1 MLKDTFFEKK
11 RTIRLGDRLWTL
23 DRPWI
28 MGILNV
34 TPDSFYPGSRVPDGE
49 NLTER
54 AGRMLQAGADIL
66 DIGGY
71 SSRPGAEHIAE
82 EEEMERAVPAIRKVR
97 EAFPQAAISVDTFRA
112 SVAAEAMDAGADMVN
127 DISAGELDP
136 GMMELIAQRNVPY
149 ILMHMPGT
157 PQDMQERTD
166 HDDVSA
172 DLLRYLSGRLRL
184 ARAKGVDD
192 PIIDPGFGFGK
203 TIDQNYRLLRE
214 LGRFN
219 ELGVPMMVGLSR
231 KSMIWKKLGTDP
243 DRALNGTTVLHTM
256 ALQRG
261 ADILR
266 VHDVREAVEVAEIL
280 KFERNA
286 GCFD

>member
-1 MLKDTFFEKK
+1 
-11 RTIRLGDRLWTL
+11 
-23 DRPWI
+23 
-28 MGILNV
+28 
-34 TPDSFYPGSRVPDGE
+34 
-49 NLTER
+49 
-54 AGRMLQAGADIL
+54 
-66 DIGGY
+66 
-71 SSRPGAEHIAE
+71 
-82 EEEMERAVPAIRKVR
+82 
-97 EAFPQAAISVDTFRA
+97 
-112 SVAAEAMDAGADMVN
+112 VN

-136 GMMELIAQRNVPY
+136 GMMELIARRNVPY

-172 DLLRYLSGRLRL
+172 DLLRYLSGRLQL
-184 ARAKGVDD
+184 ARAYGIDD